1 MAMLK
6 RQKKRVN
13 IYALVC
19 LVVLSVY
26 ALLLLYM
33 IFFGL
38 ITSLKGRLE
47 FSDNRLGFPITPT
60 MENYLKVLQYY
71 KVYSKKLDKNV
82 YIDTMIVYSLLY
94 AGGCA
99 FMETLACMLV
109 GYATAKFNYKF
120 NGVLTAFVIIA
131 MTLPIVGSLPS
142 TLVIFRALN
151 LYDNFLGVWFSKF
164 YFISVYFMVFRATF
178 KGISPAYSEAAK
190 IDGAGNLK
198 VFLSIMIPLV
208 KGTFST
214 IFLLLFVVCWND
226 YGTPLLLLPSY
237 PTLSLGLYYYRF
249 RSSAKTQD
257 TPSQIAGCMAA
268 FIPILIIFILFRNK
282 VMGKV
287 SMGGLKE

>member
-1 MAMLK
+1 MLK
-6 RQKKRVN
+6 RQKKKLN

-19 LVVLSVY
+19 LVALSIY
-26 ALLLLYM
+26 ALLLFYM
-33 IFFGL
+33 IFFGF

-47 FSDNRLGFPITPT
+47 FSDNRLGLPIMPT

-71 KVYSKKLDKNV
+71 KVYSQKLDKNI

-151 LYDNFLGVWFSKF
+151 LYDNFWGVWFSKF

-178 KGISPAYSEAAK
+178 KGISPTYSEAAK

-214 IFLLLFVVCWND
+214 IFLLLFVICWND

-268 FIPILIIFILFRNK
+268 FIPILIIFVLSRNK